1 MKQLAANELLYRCGG
16 GVEYTINRANCKLL
30 PGPSHRVAPKVGQ
43 VHEMETRDEPKSI
56 EKSNTTLCR
65 LFLIRHLHLICEGE
79 TIQHEWRLNNNE
91 IWVCYW
97 IYWTWRSFAL
107 AWNSNHLRDMLKIEA
122 ECLLASLFKWL
133 IQHLTLPSSL
143 SPEHHLS
150 FYFNS
155 FTRVHLNTLVLLS
168 LVAAKPTSGR
178 QWILLGLNKM
188 GYLFSSGAS
197 SIDNGL
203 IYGYRWIWTEL
214 LTDNVV

>member
-43 VHEMETRDEPKSI
+43 VHEMETRDEQ
-56 EKSNTTLCR
+56 KSNTTLYR

-79 TIQHEWRLNNNE
+79 TIYMNGD
-91 IWVCYW
+91 
-97 IYWTWRSFAL
+97 WTIMKSGCVTEYIGHVDLLPWHGIPIT
-107 AWNSNHLRDMLKIEA
+107 WEMLKIGA

-143 SPEHHLS
+143 SPEPHLS

-155 FTRVHLNTLVLLS
+155 FTRVDLNTLVLLS
-168 LVAAKPTSGR
+168 SW
-178 QWILLGLNKM
+178 QW
-188 GYLFSSGAS
+188 
-197 SIDNGL
+197 
-203 IYGYRWIWTEL
+203 
-214 LTDNVV
+214 